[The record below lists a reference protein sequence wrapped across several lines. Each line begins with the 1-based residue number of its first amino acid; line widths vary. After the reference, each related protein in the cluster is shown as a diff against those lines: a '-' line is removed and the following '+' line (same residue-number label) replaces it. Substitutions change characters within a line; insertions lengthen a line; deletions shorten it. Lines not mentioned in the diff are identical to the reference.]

1 MFDEPSYVLLSF
13 LSEFFVGFGGAF
25 GRGDFPAGHF
35 FQLETEAE
43 STPDSR
49 KSGLL
54 QNLRIL
60 HPQLRYQEMSQP

>member
-1 MFDEPSYVLLSF
+1 MFDEPSYFLLSF

-25 GRGDFPAGHF
+25 GRGYFPAGHF
-35 FQLETEAE
+35 FHLETEAE

-54 QNLRIL
+54 WDSRIL
-60 HPQLRYQEMSQP
+60 HPHLRYQGISQP

>member
-1 MFDEPSYVLLSF
+1 MFDEPSYFLLSF

-25 GRGDFPAGHF
+25 GRGYFPAGHF
-35 FQLETEAE
+35 FQLEREAE

-54 QNLRIL
+54 
-60 HPQLRYQEMSQP
+60 